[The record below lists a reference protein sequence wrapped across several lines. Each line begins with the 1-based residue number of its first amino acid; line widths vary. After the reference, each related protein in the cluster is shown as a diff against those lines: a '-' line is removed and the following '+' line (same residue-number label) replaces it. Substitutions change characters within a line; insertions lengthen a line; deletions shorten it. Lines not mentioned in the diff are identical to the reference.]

1 MKHPLIGFSCIAL
14 MLGGCGGSSSSSKP
28 KSSSSM
34 TMSSMMVA
42 SSSVAVMSSSLAA
55 TSSEMASSEM
65 ASSSV
70 AAVTTEQ
77 KYSIAVTNL
86 TAGQPFSPLV
96 YSIHYG
102 GFSPFTI
109 GMPATIGLEKIAESG
124 AADDFISEAR
134 ANANV
139 VIADHASGLTLP
151 GETKTLS
158 VTLSI
163 DMAKSDQLLF
173 SLVNMLGNTNDA
185 FAGVDGVAIGALA
198 VDQSLTLDAISYDAG
213 TEMNTE
219 SAATVPG
226 PAGGGEGFNSL
237 RDDIANQVTVHPG
250 AVTQDDGKV
259 DSTLTHI
266 HRWDNPVA
274 RITITRL
281 AP

>member
-1 MKHPLIGFSCIAL
+1 MKHQLIGFSCIAL
-14 MLGGCGGSSSSSKP
+14 MLGGCGGSDSSSKP

-34 TMSSMMVA
+34 AMSSMMGT
-42 SSSVAVMSSSLAA
+42 SSSLA
-55 TSSEMASSEM
+55 MASSEM
-65 ASSSV
+65 ASSSM
-70 AAVTTEQ
+70 AAVMTEQ
-77 KYSIAVTNL
+77 KYSITVTNL
-86 TAGQPFSPLV
+86 TSGQPFSPLV
-96 YSIHYG
+96 YSLHYS

-124 AADDFISEAR
+124 AADDFISHAR
-134 ANANV
+134 SNSNV
-139 VIADHASGLTLP
+139 VIADHATGLTLP

-163 DMAKSDQLLF
+163 DMAKSNQLLF
-173 SLVNMLGNTNDA
+173 SLANMLGNTNDA
-185 FAGVDGVAIGALA
+185 FAGVDGAAIGALA
-198 VDQSLTLDAISYDAG
+198 VDQSLTLNAISYDAG

-226 PAGGGEGFNSL
+226 PAGGGEGFNAL
-237 RDDIANQVTVHPG
+237 RDDIADQVTVHPG
-250 AVTQDDGKV
+250 AVTHDDGKI
-259 DSTLTHI
+259 DSTLTQI